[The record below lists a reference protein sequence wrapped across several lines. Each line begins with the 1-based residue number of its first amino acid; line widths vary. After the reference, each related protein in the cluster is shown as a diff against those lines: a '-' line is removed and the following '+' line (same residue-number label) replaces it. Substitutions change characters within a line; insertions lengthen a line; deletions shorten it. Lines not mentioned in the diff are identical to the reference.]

1 MNLLDWMQYIRGKRC
16 AVVGIGVS
24 NRPLIDFLLMR
35 GAIVCARD
43 RKTRE
48 QLGETAEELEKL
60 KSPEYQKALAL
71 AVLKGITSVY

>member
-60 KSPEYQKALAL
+60 GACLR
-71 AVLKGITSVY
+71 